1 MKLKIKYL
9 ILLKFKFNIKLHL
22 SHEINHNQAE
32 AFISIFFAG
41 LDIVIYL
48 LIITLFGCEFRSI
61 DSSKQK
67 FSIFLLLDAVI
78 RIIKIYTDVYINNFI
93 QEIVFSLVASIQFY
107 LSISILNQIFSDK
120 NNDHYLDNELHIK
133 NKFFFSFIFFFL
145 VFSLKGLLTNYSFLS
160 MIQYICILIS
170 ISIFYKYIS
179 NKISL
184 FISNIERKNPQFK
197 EREIIIY
204 LPFFIF
210 LSFIIYY
217 ALQLLGLLI
226 NNKLFESYLIMI
238 CIIFKE
244 IGKYMDII
252 LLISI
257 FYSFNKYIKEQN
269 SSLSIKP
276 VINNKVTVYK
286 DEESQEIN

>member
-1 MKLKIKYL
+1 MNSKI
-9 ILLKFKFNIKLHL
+9 NE
-22 SHEINHNQAE
+22 EIMENHNQAE

-184 FISNIERKNPQFK
+184 FMSNIERKNPQFK